1 MQAHLVVMSEHVL
14 DSSIVKDLSSNIYE
28 KRKATAFQVEGIVKA
43 ALSKNDGV
51 TLRKIIEELT
61 ELTYG
66 GTNSAKMGAIT
77 ALGSVSVALGSFAIA
92 FFLESI
98 VKPIFASFRDTD
110 ARIRYYACESL
121 YNISKIA
128 RGEILLYFN
137 EIFDV
142 LCVLVTDTESSVRNA
157 ADILDRLIKDIVSAK
172 STHYV
177 SVLRERD
184 NSIYSNENSN
194 DIPSYVVEPSG
205 YAVQVNHVQDTR
217 KAFSLPKFIPTLLE
231 RMYVIDPFAKK
242 FIISWLELLDDV
254 PTLELI
260 TFLPNLL
267 GPLINFFFNSAPSD
281 VRVETHN
288 ILNVFLKEITAISN
302 VKLEAKKQNLR
313 QQLQRRKEVEHE
325 SKEPEPQEHKEEEE
339 NKYSHDTSKVAS
351 SKLSINSEST
361 TIIKSQVK
369 DKEDTR
375 DESSFYNGEILS
387 NLQEVFIDYSKIA
400 DTLLSFLK
408 PSESNGKTFDYK
420 LGSTLDEDHGVL
432 LEVQFTVLQW
442 LQTILKISPTTII
455 RHLPDCVSLIVKN
468 ISLTEAN
475 KDSSLKN
482 ELLNFNLL
490 LRKILFNLNEASSRE
505 VHFSENGE
513 ATANDSDKDFLN
525 EESISDLVD
534 DNVLLGLNKEAYEEY
549 IEVYLGQTLDVI
561 MNEFVAFT
569 NEVSRVT
576 LLDWIIF
583 LYSLNLAG
591 FFKRTDTEGKSRMI
605 IDISVLFRA
614 SIDANNEVVL
624 KVLELLSSISEAHK
638 DFFRELIIEFIG
650 FCEKYMVDESE
661 DYEKRN
667 EPYLARTKAEFIIR
681 KLCQNLSSE
690 KIYTTISEEL
700 MNYRKRDL
708 EFLDS
713 MVVTLNSILLTAP
726 EVTAFRTKLR
736 NIDAYKVEDWSL
748 FATLFQFWCHN
759 APSALSLCF
768 LSTNYELAY
777 MIIKNMGEL
786 EVDYNVLVQLDIL
799 VQLLES
805 PIFLKLRLQLL
816 EPEKH
821 PYLYKSLYGLLMIL
835 PQSST
840 FFMLKNRLSSITS
853 SSNLS
858 SGVTTNVGS
867 PLPTPTANQATAANS
882 SFPTQLS
889 IKKKRIYEMLDK
901 FVKVQEAYLENYISY
916 MLDHNLSGL
925 KYD

>member
-1 MQAHLVVMSEHVL
+1 MNEHVL

-28 KRKATAFQVEGIVKA
+28 KRKATAFQVEGIVKS
-43 ALSKNDGV
+43 ALSRNDGV
-51 TLRKIIEELT
+51 TVRKIIEELT

-121 YNISKIA
+121 YNIAKIA

-184 NSIYSNENSN
+184 NSVYSNENSN

-205 YAVQVNHVQDTR
+205 YAVQVNHIQDTR

-242 FIISWLELLDDV
+242 FIIGWLELLDDV

-288 ILNVFLKEITAISN
+288 ILNTFLKEITAISN

-313 QQLQRRKEVEHE
+313 QQLQQRKEAEYKKLE
-325 SKEPEPQEHKEEEE
+325 GKENEPQENNEEEE
-339 NKYSHDTSKVAS
+339 NEYSHDTSRVAS

-361 TIIKSQVK
+361 TVIKSQVK

-375 DESSFYNGEILS
+375 DDSSFYNGEILS
-387 NLQEVFIDYSKIA
+387 NLQEVFIDYSKIT

-408 PSESNGKTFDYK
+408 PSESNGKAFDYK

-475 KDSSLKN
+475 KDSSLRN

-505 VHFSENGE
+505 VNFSENGE
-513 ATANDSDKDFLN
+513 TIASESGKNEFLN
-525 EESISDLVD
+525 EEGISDLVD
-534 DNVLLGLNKEAYEEY
+534 DNVLLGLNKEAYDEY
-549 IEVYLGQTLDVI
+549 VEVYLGQTLEVI

-583 LYSLNLAG
+583 LYSLNPAA
-591 FFKRTDTEGKSRMI
+591 FFKRTDSWKSHMI
-605 IDISVLFRA
+605 IDTSVLFKA
-614 SIDANNEVVL
+614 SMDANNEVVM
-624 KVLELLSSISEAHK
+624 KILELLSNISEAHK
-638 DFFRELIIEFIG
+638 DFFRDLIIEFIDL
-650 FCEKYMVDESE
+650 CEKYMVDESE
-661 DYEKRN
+661 DGEKRN
-667 EPYLARTKAEFIIR
+667 EPYLARAKAEFIIR

-700 MNYRKRDL
+700 MNYHKRDL

-759 APSALSLCF
+759 SPSALSLCF

-853 SSNLS
+853 STLS
-858 SGVTTNVGS
+858 SGGSTNVSS
-867 PLPTPTANQATAANS
+867 PLPAPTASQATAANS

-901 FVKVQEAYLENYISY
+901 FVKIQESYLENNISD